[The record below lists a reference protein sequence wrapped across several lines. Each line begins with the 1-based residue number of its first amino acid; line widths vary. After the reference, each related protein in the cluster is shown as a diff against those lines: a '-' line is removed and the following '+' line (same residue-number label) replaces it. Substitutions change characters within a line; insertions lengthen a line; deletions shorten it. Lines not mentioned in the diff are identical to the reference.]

1 MKRKYRS
8 TPYPSWRPSIETIA
22 VHFRLCAILFLFLC
36 LPRPSFALEP
46 HEILVVANK
55 NAAQS
60 ATLARYYMSKRNIP
74 PENLLAL
81 WVTDKER
88 CSRREYEN
96 RVAAPVRS
104 FLQEKDPQ
112 RARFRCLLI
121 MYGVPLAVAAP
132 DPIPEEKAE
141 LAVQRERIRNLRL
154 KADEAKKDSG
164 TGAKERLE
172 ALNKEIKELQ
182 DRITALS
189 KSDQASSLD
198 SEIALVLNGPY
209 SLSGW
214 TPNPMFVGFRGKKID
229 NMPAGAL
236 MVSRLDGT
244 SDKIVRRV
252 IDDSLAV
259 EEKGLE
265 GTAYID
271 ARWPDPGRKE
281 LSGYAFYDASLHR
294 AAERILQSGRMLA
307 IVDDKG
313 RLFQPGECPNA
324 ALYCG
329 WYSLG
334 NYVDAFT
341 WTKGAVGFHIASQE
355 CQTLKQDSSRVWCK
369 MMLEKGVA
377 VTIGPVNEP
386 YVQAFPLPEVFFG
399 LLTEGKLTLA
409 ECYASS
415 LPFLS
420 WQMVLIGDP
429 LYRPFKACPAD
440 ALKLKGPGPG

>member
-1 MKRKYRS
+1 M
-8 TPYPSWRPSIETIA
+8 
-22 VHFRLCAILFLFLC
+22 
-36 LPRPSFALEP
+36 
-46 HEILVVANK
+46 N
-55 NAAQS
+55 
-60 ATLARYYMSKRNIP
+60 KRNIP

-112 RARFRCLLI
+112 RTRFRCLLI

-132 DPIPEEKAE
+132 DPTPEEKAE
-141 LAVQRERIRNLRL
+141 LTVQRERVHNLRL
-154 KADEAKKDSG
+154 KAEEAKKDAG
-164 TGAKERLE
+164 ADAKEQLE

-189 KSDQASSLD
+189 KSDQSSSLD
-198 SEIALVLNGPY
+198 SEIALVLNGTYP
-209 SLSGW
+209 LSGW

-236 MVSRLDGT
+236 MVSRLDGP
-244 SDKIVRRV
+244 SDKIVRRIV
-252 IDDSLAV
+252 DDSLAA

-265 GTAYID
+265 GMAYID

-329 WYSLG
+329 WYSLA

-355 CQTLKQDSSRVWCK
+355 CQTLKQSSSRVWCK

-377 VTIGPVNEP
+377 ATIGPVNEP

-429 LYRPFKACPAD
+429 LYRPFKASPAG
-440 ALKLKGPGPG
+440 ALKLKGPGSG